1 MDINPNDYMVFIY
14 VFVALIPM
22 AILLRCFHTLSK
34 RIRKCRFF
42 YALTSIV
49 TIIFDIVTIYYVI
62 KEGLTFESDNYIIV
76 YGPIALAV
84 LSVISYGLGKKK
96 ERLLEA
102 DILKENSYDVMDLRK
117 TNQKPTINFSE
128 HM

>member
-14 VFVALIPM
+14 VFVALIPLT
-22 AILLRCFHTLSK
+22 ILLRCFHTLSK

-42 YALTSIV
+42 YALTSLV
-49 TIIFDIVTIYYVI
+49 TVVFDIVTIYYVI
-62 KEGLTFESDNYIIV
+62 KDGLTFESDNYFIV
-76 YGPIALAV
+76 YGPIIFAL
-84 LSVISYGLGKKK
+84 LSLISFGLGKKK

-117 TNQKPTINFSE
+117 TNQKPAIDFSQR
-128 HM
+128 M